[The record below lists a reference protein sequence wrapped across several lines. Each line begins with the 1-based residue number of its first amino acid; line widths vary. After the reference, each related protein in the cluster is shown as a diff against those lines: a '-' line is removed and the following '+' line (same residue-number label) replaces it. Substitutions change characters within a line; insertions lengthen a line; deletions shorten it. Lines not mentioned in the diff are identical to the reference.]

1 MDVESV
7 FFDSIQI
14 EKESMD
20 LDSLDLL
27 FFLLIFSFFCVM
39 FEDEELNNKLVI
51 KILDI
56 NDFLEKSCL
65 VENLYR
71 N

>member
-1 MDVESV
+1 MNEKNV
-7 FFDSIQI
+7 FFDSMQV

-20 LDSLDLL
+20 LDSLDIL
-27 FFLLIFSFFCVM
+27 FFLLIFSFFSVI
-39 FEDEELNNKLVI
+39 FEDEELNNKLFI

-65 VENLYR
+65 VENLCR

>member
-1 MDVESV
+1 MNEKNV
-7 FFDSIQI
+7 FFDSMQV

-20 LDSLDLL
+20 LDSLDIL
-27 FFLLIFSFFCVM
+27 FFLLIFSFFSVI
-39 FEDEELNNKLVI
+39 FEDEELNNKLFI

-56 NDFLEKSCL
+56 NDFLEKSCF